1 MTQMQERA
9 PLDGRTLRNAFG
21 KFPTGVVAVC
31 ALDGEE
37 PVGMAVSAFMPV
49 SLEPPLLSV
58 CIQKSSTTWPQL
70 RRCGAIGVSVLSRE
84 QREHAQRLSSKDG
97 DRFAG
102 IGMLALPS
110 GAVVLEDTHAWFV
123 CEVDASH
130 DAGDHDIVVLRI
142 LDLYVEDEADDP
154 MVFFGSRFRGIRHLG
169 GRPHPAYADTPI
181 PATKKRV

>member
-1 MTQMQERA
+1 MREHA
-9 PLDGRTLRNAFG
+9 SLDGRTLRNAFG

-58 CIQKSSTTWPQL
+58 CIQQSSNTWPRL
-70 RRCGAIGVSVLSRE
+70 RRCGAIGISVLSRE

-102 IGMLALPS
+102 IGMLALAS
-110 GAVVLEDTHAWFV
+110 GAVVLEDTHAWFE
-123 CEVDASH
+123 CEIDASY
-130 DAGDHDIVVLRI
+130 DAGDHIIAVMRI
-142 LDLYVEDEADDP
+142 LDLCVEHEADDP
-154 MVFFGSRFRGIRHLG
+154 MVFYGSRFRGIRHLG
-169 GRPHPAYADTPI
+169 GQPHPAYADAPI